1 MPAQGSWQSL
11 AKRQFLFNPYP
22 PMTGNEVDVMAD
34 CAREGL
40 KNSNPHAQA
49 EL

>member
-1 MPAQGSWQSL
+1 MI
-11 AKRQFLFNPYP
+11 
-22 PMTGNEVDVMAD
+22 GNEVDVMAD
-34 CAREGL
+34 CAKEGL